1 MSFGIEVASPQC
13 AGVGSDFYTSLIAS
27 VVSLVAIVLVLMAK
41 PIWTK
46 LRTRRPLGEMIRS
59 TEGATAM
66 RDLFVVVLLLHPT
79 VSGRAMEFFRCRE
92 IDGVSYLMAD
102 YSIECFDTKW
112 YFYLFIVLQILVF
125 FSIGTPA
132 VMAYVLR
139 KRRDTLYE
147 DDGKVKDQ
155 PLDIL
160 YAIYQPKAYYYESVQ
175 MASAAQ
181 YPVLPM
187 DSVHQFWMSQVFKL
201 GLWSALVFFE
211 HGSEFQHDCQ
221 LQAFKRG
228 AVLPLFT

>member
-1 MSFGIEVASPQC
+1 
-13 AGVGSDFYTSLIAS
+13 
-27 VVSLVAIVLVLMAK
+27 
-41 PIWTK
+41 
-46 LRTRRPLGEMIRS
+46 
-59 TEGATAM
+59 M

-102 YSIECFDTKW
+102 YSIECFDGTW
-112 YFYLFIVLQILVF
+112 FFYLFIVLQILVF
-125 FSIGTPA
+125 FSIGTPVA
-132 VMAYVLR
+132 IAYVLY

-175 MASAAQ
+175 MVSG
-181 YPVLPM
+181 PFPWLRCI
-187 DSVHQFWMSQVFKL
+187 SLITLTTSESSCFLQVCKL

-211 HGSEFQHDCQ
+211 HGSEFQQDCQ
-221 LQAFKRG
+221 LLIQLNA
-228 AVLPLFT
+228 ATNHLTLN